1 MTQVNPG
8 ANPGASTP
16 DSKSPDQKGP
26 EQKAPEQKA
35 TSEQSPS
42 QKAGLK
48 LGAKVHLR
56 AVHGR
61 MIHPFQNEL
70 PFVTDKTTK
79 CEFDRWCEIQFDA
92 GKLALDD

>member
-8 ANPGASTP
+8 ANPGAIIP
-16 DSKSPDQKGP
+16 DSKMPEQKGP
-26 EQKAPEQKA
+26 EQKAAKPAAEP
-35 TSEQSPS
+35 TLS

-48 LGAKVHLR
+48 VGAKVHLK

-70 PFVTDKTTK
+70 PFVTDKATK